1 MSEIAK
7 DPVFRA
13 QYERAAETDDVQRLL
28 AGIEEPQPLKT
39 PATDELRAHGM
50 KPTNG
55 PGPNYSGP
63 EVFGPMVK
71 LR

>member
-1 MSEIAK
+1 MSDITR
-7 DPVFRA
+7 DPNFRA

-39 PATDELRAHGM
+39 PATDDLRAHGM
-50 KPTNG
+50 KQTSG
-55 PGPNYSGP
+55 PGANYQGP